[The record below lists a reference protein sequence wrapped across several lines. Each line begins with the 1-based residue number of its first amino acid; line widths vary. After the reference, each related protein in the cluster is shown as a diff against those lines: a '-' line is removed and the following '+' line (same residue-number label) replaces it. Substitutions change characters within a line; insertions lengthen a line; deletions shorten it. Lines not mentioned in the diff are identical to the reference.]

1 MLFETLRNGCIKG
14 FVFCNILKIY
24 VLSGGVSKICYRA
37 YLLTPENCKIFC
49 NFAAEKIKR
58 VVCFRT
64 RFGYKPL
71 TDMKKLFYLF
81 CAAVVLA
88 ACNAKPS
95 GESANPVD
103 KILLK
108 DFNPTVVNNIPVTQV
123 DKAKF
128 PIIDMHSHDYVE
140 SAADI
145 EQWCKNMDEVGVLH
159 TAVMHCSWIGRP
171 FEEVVELYAPYKDRF
186 RFWCCFDYS
195 DMSEEGIQKSCE
207 LLERYHNELGAVGI
221 GELGDK
227 GEGDLYARPVEG
239 KDIHID
245 DPRIQPLIRK
255 AGELKMP
262 ISIHIAEPYWMYL
275 PMDATNDGLVN
286 AVNWHVD
293 TTNCYGY
300 WKLVESF
307 ENAVRENPNTLFIA
321 CHYLNMSHDWVRL
334 GEMLDKYPNMYV
346 DIAARVAESAHT
358 PRATRE
364 FLIKY
369 QDRVLF
375 GTDNGYE
382 LQMYRNIFRVLE
394 TNDEHF
400 YIPEFGYHWALSG
413 FNLPDE
419 VLKKIYHDN
428 AERILNEYK

>member
-1 MLFETLRNGCIKG
+1 MKTPFLLLFTAACMLT
-14 FVFCNILKIY
+14 
-24 VLSGGVSKICYRA
+24 
-37 YLLTPENCKIFC
+37 
-49 NFAAEKIKR
+49 
-58 VVCFRT
+58 
-64 RFGYKPL
+64 
-71 TDMKKLFYLF
+71 
-81 CAAVVLA
+81 
-88 ACNAKPS
+88 ACNAPK
-95 GESANPVD
+95 SANEASESPLD
-103 KILLK
+103 KVLVR
-108 DFNPTVVNNIPVTQV
+108 DFFPDVANNIPVTEV
-123 DKAKF
+123 TRGKF

-140 SAADI
+140 DA
-145 EQWCKNMDEVGVLH
+145 EQIAQWVKTMDAVGVEH
-159 TAVMHCSWIGRP
+159 TAIMHCSWIGRP

-195 DMSEEGIQKSCE
+195 DMSEEGIQKACE
-207 LLERYHNELGAVGI
+207 LLERYHNELGATGV

-262 ISIHIAEPYWMYL
+262 ISIHIAEPIWMYL
-275 PMDATNDGLVN
+275 PMDDKNDGLPNGV
-286 AVNWHVD
+286 AWHVD
-293 TTNCYGY
+293 TTNCLGY
-300 WKLVESF
+300 NQLMETF
-307 ENAVRENPNTLFIA
+307 ENAVRENPGTLFIA
-321 CHYLNMSHDWVRL
+321 CHYLNMSHDWPRL
-334 GEMLDKYPNMYV
+334 GALLDKYPNMYV
-346 DIAARVAESAHT
+346 DISARVAESAHT

-375 GTDNGYE
+375 GTDNGFE
-382 LQMYRNIFRVLE
+382 PSMYHGIFRVLE

-400 YIPEFGYHWALSG
+400 YVPEYNYHWAMSG

-428 AERILNEYK
+428 AERILTEYK